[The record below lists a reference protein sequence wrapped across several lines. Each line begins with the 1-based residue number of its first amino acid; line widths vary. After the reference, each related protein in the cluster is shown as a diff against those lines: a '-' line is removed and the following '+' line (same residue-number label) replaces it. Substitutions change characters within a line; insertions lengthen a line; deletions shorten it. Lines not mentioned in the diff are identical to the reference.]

1 MNKITRRAVC
11 AALGAAALGA
21 AACKSGIQPS
31 GHAGE
36 NELAERARK
45 FLQRHAAIDVHAHP
59 GRTFLQDGSGIAE
72 AAGALLGPAP
82 TESESVAAMQAVG
95 FSAVCFSAVAD
106 LQVLQVREDG
116 LHAGRE
122 FQPGEA
128 WRSLKNQLE
137 SLRRLETENL
147 VKIVRSPEDIG
158 LRPKGDRVGAI
169 LGIEGGDFLE
179 GQLERVQEVHELGV
193 RTITLVHY
201 RRNEIGDIMT
211 EPDQSRGLTSFGVEV
226 VKEMNRV
233 GLLIDLAHAAES
245 TALRALE
252 HTSRPVMISH
262 THVRTEKF
270 DYPRFISLD
279 LAKAVAAGGGVI
291 GAWPAGIGIS
301 TLDGFADRIIEL
313 VELLGVEHV
322 CLGTDMDANYRPVF
336 HDYRQLPE
344 LVALLFAKG
353 MTERDLAKIV
363 GENFLRVFSSAVRA
377 A

>member
-1 MNKITRRAVC
+1 
-11 AALGAAALGA
+11 
-21 AACKSGIQPS
+21 
-31 GHAGE
+31 
-36 NELAERARK
+36 
-45 FLQRHAAIDVHAHP
+45 
-59 GRTFLQDGSGIAE
+59 
-72 AAGALLGPAP
+72 
-82 TESESVAAMQAVG
+82 
-95 FSAVCFSAVAD
+95 
-106 LQVLQVREDG
+106 
-116 LHAGRE
+116 
-122 FQPGEA
+122 
-128 WRSLKNQLE
+128 
-137 SLRRLETENL
+137 
-147 VKIVRSPEDIG
+147 
-158 LRPKGDRVGAI
+158 
-169 LGIEGGDFLE
+169 
-179 GQLERVQEVHELGV
+179 
-193 RTITLVHY
+193 
-201 RRNEIGDIMT
+201 
-211 EPDQSRGLTSFGVEV
+211 
-226 VKEMNRV
+226 
-233 GLLIDLAHAAES
+233 
-245 TALRALE
+245 
-252 HTSRPVMISH
+252 MISH